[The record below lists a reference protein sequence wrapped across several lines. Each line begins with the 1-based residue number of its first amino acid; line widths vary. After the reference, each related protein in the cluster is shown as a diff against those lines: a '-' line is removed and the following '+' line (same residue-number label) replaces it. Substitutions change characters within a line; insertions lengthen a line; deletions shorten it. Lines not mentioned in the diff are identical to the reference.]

1 MSSHTV
7 QCFFVDKDW
16 YNCTDEE
23 KQGAQKKAAA
33 LTTLHQMLI
42 ILNDTMARRNEPFN
56 WNLMREWGML

>member
-1 MSSHTV
+1 MLSSHTV

-42 ILNDTMARRNEPFN
+42 ILNDTMGEKKRAV
-56 WNLMREWGML
+56 